1 MTAGSPARQKASEWE
16 AVCPIEGIEPERGV
30 TALVHGQAV
39 AIFRTH
45 DDQVFAIGN
54 HDPFSRASVL
64 GRGIVGTRGD
74 RPFVAS
80 PMHKHGFDLATG
92 VCLDDDQV
100 SVPAYDV
107 LVEDG
112 VVHIGGRR

>member
-1 MTAGSPARQKASEWE
+1 MSEWE
-16 AVCPIEGIEPERGV
+16 PVCPIEEIEHERGV

-45 DDQVFAIGN
+45 GDQVFAIGN
-54 HDPFSRASVL
+54 HDPFSRSSVL
-64 GRGIVGTRGD
+64 GRGIVGIRDD

-80 PMHKHGFDLATG
+80 PVHKHGFDLATG

-107 LVEDG
+107 RVEDG
-112 VVHIGGRR
+112 VVLVGGRR